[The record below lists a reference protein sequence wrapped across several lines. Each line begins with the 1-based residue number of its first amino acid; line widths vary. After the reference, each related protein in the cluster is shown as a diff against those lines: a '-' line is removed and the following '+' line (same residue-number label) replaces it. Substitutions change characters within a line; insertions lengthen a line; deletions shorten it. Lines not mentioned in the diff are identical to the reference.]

1 MRDLRYGMDIH
12 RDSKKGHTR
21 KTPFTRYLLLQSL
34 HADRKKPLLGKGF
47 KSMGPTGLEPVTN
60 RL

>member
-1 MRDLRYGMDIH
+1 MAWTYIVIR
-12 RDSKKGHTR
+12 KKGHTR
-21 KTPFTRYLLLQSL
+21 KTPLTRYLLY
-34 HADRKKPLLGKGF
+34 ADRKKPLLGKGF

>member
-1 MRDLRYGMDIH
+1 MAWTYIVIR
-12 RDSKKGHTR
+12 KKGHTR
-21 KTPFTRYLLLQSL
+21 KTPLTRYLLLQSL

-47 KSMGPTGLEPVTN
+47 ESMGPTGLEPVTN

>member
-1 MRDLRYGMDIH
+1 MAWTYIVIR
-12 RDSKKGHTR
+12 KKGHTR
-21 KTPFTRYLLLQSL
+21 KTLLTRYLFLLLQSL